1 MSRGSGVALVRLEP
15 WADTPSH
22 LELLRRNNSP
32 EMTKH
37 LGGPETEEQVLAR
50 HRRYAELPGRGG
62 GRMYRIV
69 LTREAQVAGVIGFWE
84 REWRGET
91 VYETGWGV
99 LPPYQ
104 GRGIAAAA
112 AREVARAAAAEDV
125 HRRLHAYP
133 SIGHPASNGV
143 CRKAGFTLLGECA
156 IEYPAGSFIRCND
169 WRLELRSAPPD
180 RSAPA

>member
-1 MSRGSGVALVRLEP
+1 MVQGSGGVGVRLEP

-32 EMTKH
+32 EMMKH
-37 LGGPETEEQVLAR
+37 LGGPESEERVLAR

-69 LTREAQVAGVIGFWE
+69 LVREAEVVGVIGFWE

-99 LPPYQ
+99 LSPYQ

-125 HRRLHAYP
+125 HRQLHAYP

-143 CRKAGFTLLGECA
+143 CRKAGFTLLGECEF
-156 IEYPAGSFIRCND
+156 EYPAGSFIRCND
-169 WRLELRSAPPD
+169 WRLGLRSAPPD

>member
-1 MSRGSGVALVRLEP
+1 M
-15 WADTPSH
+15 
-22 LELLRRNNSP
+22 RNNSP
-32 EMTKH
+32 EMMRATWA
-37 LGGPETEEQVLAR
+37 GRRPRSRCWSR

-69 LTREAQVAGVIGFWE
+69 LAREAEVVGAIGFWE
-84 REWRGET
+84 RERRGEA

-112 AREVARAAAAEDV
+112 AREVAGAAAAEGV
-125 HRRLHAYP
+125 HRHLHAYP

-143 CRKAGFTLLGECA
+143 CRKAGFTLLGECDV
-156 IEYPAGSFIRCND
+156 EYPPGSFMRCND
-169 WRLELRSAPPD
+169 WRLELRQCTARPECPGMTSG
-180 RSAPA
+180 RSTRSSS

>member
-1 MSRGSGVALVRLEP
+1 MPQGSGLVGVRLEP

-32 EMTKH
+32 EMMEH
-37 LGGPETEEQVLAR
+37 LGGPETEEQVRVR

-62 GRMYRIV
+62 GRMFRIV
-69 LTREAQVAGVIGFWE
+69 LAREAEVVGAIGFWE
-84 REWRGET
+84 REWRGES

-99 LPPYQ
+99 LPEYQ

-112 AREVARAAAAEDV
+112 AREVVRAAAAEGV
-125 HRRLHAYP
+125 HRHLHAYP
-133 SIGHPASNGV
+133 SVGHPASNGV
-143 CRKAGFTLLGECA
+143 CRKAGFTLLGECDV
-156 IEYPAGSFIRCND
+156 EYPPGSLMRCND

-180 RSAPA
+180 RSVPA